1 MVLLLL
7 IYWSNEFDPTKRLRR
22 GVTIFSDK
30 FNRVD
35 LFRIVVF
42 ETPLSE
48 LDTSLLVLAATQA
61 MR

>member
-1 MVLLLL
+1 MV
-7 IYWSNEFDPTKRLRR
+7 STKRLRR

-30 FNRVD
+30 FNRVN

-48 LDTSLLVLAATQA
+48 LDTSLLVLAATHA